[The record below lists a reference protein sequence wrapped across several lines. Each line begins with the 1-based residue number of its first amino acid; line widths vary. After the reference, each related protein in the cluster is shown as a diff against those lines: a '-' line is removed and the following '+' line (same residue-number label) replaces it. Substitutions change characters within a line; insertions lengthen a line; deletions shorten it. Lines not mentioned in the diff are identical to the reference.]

1 NQWNLKVRH
10 STYNQGLL
18 LGLIADKY
26 ISNWTSKFMI
36 SQLYLSDFVF
46 NELNILDIE
55 VCDYNDIDYKQEE
68 IEECIIKWNKDRD
81 FVFEE
86 FEKNNKRSEEHT
98 SELQSRFDLV
108 CSL

>member
-1 NQWNLKVRH
+1 SILYIQIVH
-10 STYNQGLL
+10 SFPTRRSSDL
-18 LGLIADKY
+18 
-26 ISNWTSKFMI
+26 NWTSKFMI